1 MTTIPGVMKISVIVP
16 SLFPLGKGMS
26 AKMLPN
32 CDDFV
37 LLTERIGDDKADGL
51 LFVTRVLDR
60 RKK

>member
-1 MTTIPGVMKISVIVP
+1 MKISIIVP

-60 RKK
+60 RNG